1 MQLKTGQRLGSTVC
15 DAEVMVIAAP
25 EGEVDLTCGGGEMA
39 EAGAGGDK
47 GTIDPDQKEGVQIGK
62 RYVDADATIEL
73 LCIKPGEGS
82 LAIAGTPLA
91 LKDAKKLP
99 KTD

>member
-1 MQLKTGQRLGSTVC
+1 
-15 DAEVMVIAAP
+15 MVISAP
-25 EGEVDLTCGGGEMA
+25 EGELNLTCGGAPMA
-39 EAGAGGDK
+39 EAGSTDEKSAV
-47 GTIDPDQKEGVQIGK
+47 DPEHNSGVQIGK
-62 RYVDADATIEL
+62 RYVDADGTVEL

-82 LAIAGTPLA
+82 LAFDGAPLV